1 LWDVATGELR
11 ATLSGHDSSVHG
23 VAFSPDGQTLAS
35 ADVGPHYFPPDEAA
49 KNQGSVRLWR
59 VG

>member
-1 LWDVATGELR
+1 VLPRPHAR
-11 ATLSGHDSSVHG
+11 AQSE